1 MSRFAPVP
9 SSPNCV
15 SSRADRGDR
24 QHFVEPLPAVGV
36 ERVKQV
42 MAELPRCELVEE
54 EGNYLHYVVRTR
66 FIGFKDDVE
75 IEVEDDAVH
84 VRSASRVGYGDLGV
98 NRKRVEA
105 LRQALS

>member
-15 SSRADRGDR
+15 STRADRSDK
-24 QHFVEPLPAVGV
+24 QHFIEPLPSVGV
-36 ERVKQV
+36 DRVKQV

-54 EGNYLHYVVRTR
+54 DGNYLHYVVKTKWL
-66 FIGFKDDVE
+66 GFKDDVE
-75 IEVEDDAVH
+75 IEVEPDHTH

-98 NRKRVEA
+98 NRKRVEN
-105 LRQALS
+105 LRKALS